1 MTLFDCSV
9 GSSGTVTQIGGGD
22 KTHRRLVDLGLLNAR
37 YQVRARNKHSVLVD
51 FGPTS
56 CVIQSNVAAN
66 ITILER

>member
-9 GSSGTVTQIGGGD
+9 NSSGVVTQINGGE
-22 KTHRRLVDLGLLNAR
+22 KTHRRLVDLGLLNACYR
-37 YQVRARNKHSVLVD
+37 VRARNKHSVLVD
-51 FGPTS
+51 FGSTS